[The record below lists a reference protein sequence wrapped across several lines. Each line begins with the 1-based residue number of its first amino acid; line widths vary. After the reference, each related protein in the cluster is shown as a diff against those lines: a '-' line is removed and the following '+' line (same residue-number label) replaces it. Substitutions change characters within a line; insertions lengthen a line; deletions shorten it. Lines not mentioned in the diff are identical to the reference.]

1 MKKTDRFNFWFNA
14 FILVGM
20 LSAVLYVNIF
30 KAGSADESLWKTIIF
45 TVGAV
50 MGVCNTVLSANGN
63 ILTFVFGVLDVA
75 ICAWTNL
82 DSGNI
87 GIFLQH
93 ILYFLPMQFVGI
105 WQWRKRGAH
114 KGHKVRA
121 RRLSGRQWLYVA
133 AAAVLGTALCFGILY
148 WIDAAQLKAGR
159 IESIDSA
166 KIALD
171 ASVVVLNIIGQ
182 VLLSLAFAEQ
192 WYIWTAVNVFSI
204 LLWINRLMSP
214 GAETYTAVMLIKYCF
229 YLLNSLNGIRIWL
242 KLSHEAPEAE
252 ISTESQSCC

>member
-20 LSAVLYVNIF
+20 LAAVLYVNIF
-30 KAGSADESLWKTIIF
+30 KAGSSDESLWKTIIF
-45 TVGAV
+45 TIGAV

-63 ILTFVFGVLDVA
+63 IFTFVFGILDVL

-82 DSGNI
+82 DSGNV

-105 WQWRKRGAH
+105 WQWRKRGAD
-114 KGHKVRA
+114 KGHKVHA
-121 RRLSGRQWLYVA
+121 RRLSGREWIYVVA
-133 AAAVLGTALCFGILY
+133 GAVLGTALCFGLLY
-148 WIDAAQLKAGR
+148 WIDAAQFNAGR

-182 VLLSLAFAEQ
+182 ILLSLAFAEQ
-192 WYIWTAVNVFSI
+192 WYVWTAVNVFSI

-214 GAETYTAVMLIKYCF
+214 GAETYTTVMLIKYCF

-242 KLSHEAPEAE
+242 KLSHEDPSLD
-252 ISTESQSCC
+252 ISTESHSCC